1 MMVFLEELM
10 AFLGRFH
17 PILVHLPIGILL
29 IAFVMAFLELFK
41 KENPYRPAI
50 RLSLLLGS
58 IAAVFAALSGFLL
71 SRNGGYEIQ
80 VLNYHQWLGIVVAGC
95 SILLYM
101 LYREKSETL
110 QWTIKIVRFRFWL
123 FLILVVLLGIT
134 GHYGGTLTHG
144 KGYFIEAMPQAMKK
158 TFGVKESSEEVL
170 IVENVQEAAV
180 YDGIIQ
186 PILKQRCQS
195 CHGDRK
201 QEGGLALHTK
211 ESLLKGGENG
221 TVLVDSKSKESE
233 LYARLILPEGHKKR
247 MPPKGRTPISPDQ
260 IKLIAWWI
268 DQGANFDKK
277 VNQLTQTKEIAAIL
291 KKLETGEQ
299 EASQVLY
306 ADFPK
311 APDLP
316 KDKVDAWQAKGIK
329 IIPVAKENNLV
340 LVNAINYPQFN
351 DKDLQDLL
359 AIKENI
365 VQLKLGHTAITDQ
378 ALATIK
384 SMPFVSR
391 LHLENTKVSDNG
403 LLQLKGLQKLVYLNL
418 VGTKVTVKGLA
429 NLKDVPNL
437 KNVYIYQTGSQDST
451 VLKALHGKVRIDT
464 GNYRLPFIATDT
476 VRF

>member
-10 AFLGRFH
+10 GFFGRFH

-29 IAFVMAFLELFK
+29 ITFVMAFLERFRKIDAYL
-41 KENPYRPAI
+41 PAI
-50 RLSLLLGS
+50 RLSLLFGS
-58 IAAVFAALSGFLL
+58 MAAVLAALSGFLL

-80 VLNYHQWLGIVVAGC
+80 VLNYHQWLGITVAGC
-95 SILLYM
+95 SLLLYF
-101 LYREKSETL
+101 LYREKKGPL
-110 QWTIKIVRFRFWL
+110 PGLKKMVGFRFWL
-123 FLILVVLLGIT
+123 FLILIVLLGIT

-158 TFGVKESSEEVL
+158 TFGLKENSEELL
-170 IVENVQEAAV
+170 IVENVQAAAV
-180 YDGIIQ
+180 YDGVIQ

-211 ESLLKGGENG
+211 ESLLKGGDNG
-221 TVLVDSKSKESE
+221 KVLKDNNAKESE
-233 LYARLILPEGHKKR
+233 LYARLVLPEGHKKR

-268 DQGANFDKK
+268 DQGASFDKK
-277 VNQLTQTKEIAAIL
+277 VNQLTQTKEIAALL

-299 EASQVLY
+299 EASPVLY

-340 LVNAINYPQFN
+340 LVNAINYPQFS
-351 DKDLQDLL
+351 DKDLNELL

-378 ALATIK
+378 ALSAIK
-384 SMPFVSR
+384 DMPVIAR
-391 LHLENTKVSDNG
+391 LHLENTKVSDGG
-403 LLQLKGLQKLVYLNL
+403 LSQLKGLQKLIYLNL
-418 VGTKVTVKGLA
+418 VGTKVTAKGLS
-429 NLKDVPNL
+429 NLKDIPSL
-437 KNVYIYQTGSQDST
+437 KNVYIYQTGGQDST
-451 VLKALHGKVRIDT
+451 ALKALHSKVRIDT
-464 GNYRLPFIATDT
+464 GNYQLPFIATDT

>member
-17 PILVHLPIGILL
+17 PILVHFPIGILV
-29 IAFVMAFLELFK
+29 IAFVMAFLEFFK

-50 RLSLLLGS
+50 RLSLFLGS
-58 IAAVFAALSGFLL
+58 TAAVFAALSGFLL
-71 SRNGGYEIQ
+71 SRNGGYEIE

-95 SILLYM
+95 SILLYL
-101 LYREKSETL
+101 LYREKSREL
-110 QWTIKIVRFRFWL
+110 RWSRKIVRFRFGVFSL
-123 FLILVVLLGIT
+123 LVILLGIT

-158 TFGVKESSEEVL
+158 TFAVEESNEEIL
-170 IVENVQEAAV
+170 IVENVQQAFV
-180 YDGIIQ
+180 YEGIIQ

-201 QEGGLALHTK
+201 KEGELALHTK

-221 TVLVDSKSKESE
+221 KVLLANKSKESE
-233 LYARLILPEGHKKR
+233 LYKRLILPAGDKKR

-268 DQGANFDKK
+268 DQGASFDKK
-277 VNQLTQTKEIAAIL
+277 VGQLTQSKEIAAIL
-291 KKLETGEQ
+291 KKLETGQ
-299 EASQVLY
+299 QDAPKVLY

-316 KDKVDAWQAKGIK
+316 KGKMDAWQAKGIK

-340 LVNAINYPQFN
+340 QVNAINYPQFN

-418 VGTKVTVKGLA
+418 VGTKVTVNGLA

-437 KNVYIYQTGSQDST
+437 KNVYIYQAAGGNNVDLK
-451 VLKALHGKVRIDT
+451 VLQAKIHVDT

-476 VRF
+476 IKF

>member
-17 PILVHLPIGILL
+17 SILVHLPIGILL
-29 IAFVMAFLELFK
+29 IAFVMVFLELFT
-41 KENPYRPAI
+41 KENPYLLAI
-50 RLSLLLGS
+50 RLCLLLGS
-58 IAAVFAALSGFLL
+58 MAAMFAALSGFLL
-71 SRNGGYEIQ
+71 SRNGGYEID
-80 VLNYHQWLGIVVAGC
+80 VLNYHQWLGIAVALC
-95 SILLYM
+95 SLLLCF
-101 LYREKSETL
+101 LYREKSGTL
-110 QWTIKIVRFRFWL
+110 QWARKIVRFRFWI
-123 FLILVVLLGIT
+123 FLVLVILLGVT

-144 KGYFIEAMPQAMKK
+144 KGYFLEAMPQAMKK
-158 TFGVKESSEEVL
+158 TFGVEESSDELL
-170 IVENVQEAAV
+170 IVANVQEAAV

-201 QEGGLALHTK
+201 QEGGLALQTK

-221 TVLVDSKSKESE
+221 KVLKEGNSKESE

-247 MPPKGRTPISPDQ
+247 MPPKGRTPISVDQ

-268 DQGANFDKK
+268 DQGAGFDKK

-299 EASQVLY
+299 QASQILY

-351 DKDLQDLL
+351 DKDIQELL

-378 ALATIK
+378 AFSTIK
-384 SMPFVSR
+384 SMPVISR

-403 LLQLKGLQKLVYLNL
+403 LSQLKGLQKLIYLNL
-418 VGTKVTVKGLA
+418 VGTKVTAKGLSK
-429 NLKDVPNL
+429 LKDIPSL
-437 KNVYIYQTGSQDST
+437 KNVYIYQTGDRDSVT
-451 VLKALHGKVRIDT
+451 LKALHGKVRIDT

-476 VRF
+476 VKF